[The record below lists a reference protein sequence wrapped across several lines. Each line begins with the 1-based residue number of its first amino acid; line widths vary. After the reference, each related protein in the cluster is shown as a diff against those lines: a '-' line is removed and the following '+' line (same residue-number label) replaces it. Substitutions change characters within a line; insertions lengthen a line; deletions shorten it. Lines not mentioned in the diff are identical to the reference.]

1 MKWLLYVLLFLGIE
15 VALIAIYWAIWVVLC
30 ALLNT
35 TIDFWFMSGVLS
47 TLGVGY
53 LLIKGE

>member
-1 MKWLLYVLLFLGIE
+1 MKWLYYVLLFLGIM
-15 VALIAIYWAIWVVLC
+15 VALTAIYWAIWVVLC
-30 ALLNT
+30 ALFNT

>member
-1 MKWLLYVLLFLGIE
+1 MKWLLCVLLFLGVM
-15 VALIAIYWAIWVVLC
+15 VALTAIYWVLWVVLC
-30 ALLNT
+30 TLLNT

-47 TLGVGY
+47 TLSVGY